1 MKKIEI
7 KYYED
12 YISPSLRKY
21 LLSESKDYKG
31 INNLVEV
38 GVGGGLEDPKSL
50 AFLCELYDKVKE
62 ELNAV
67 LDQRI
72 TDREFIDKRVK
83 ACYEFNEEVGNDFT
97 TSDYKTILG
106 LTDSK
111 GRIVIGPLKKDYYLG
126 KGNHVSTI
134 PDYLKGNHVTLFG
147 PPDSAKLSINAMNA
161 YHRKLTDEPKI
172 IEKLLSTHESIPK
185 WGADDEDSKT
195 PLRKDLASA
204 GENLTACFEGTLK
217 VVDEKRGKTYELS
230 DEKRSLPIKRFPGLA
245 LPSSFLFYNGNP
257 LPLHLYDFAL
267 HLFHNWHNEKA
278 FTFYV
283 PKLENE
289 EEARYIKNM
298 IETSEIMINKLH
310 PEYVIGSI
318 RLLVVLENPRAVFRV
333 NEMMDE
339 LYPYFAGASLGWH
352 DYLGSTARL
361 FKEDPNYRIPVK
373 ADPDIV
379 IKHIKGSH
387 QLLADVVGARGG
399 IKIGGMYGILPIT
412 NDIHSESFQISIYG
426 FIKDVVTQMKRG
438 LDGFWVA
445 HPDFMRIG
453 LALVEAWKQRIED
466 RPEGLEELVKSLL
479 HDKHHEEIFKFI
491 DGEDISGLNYQ
502 DKLYDRD
509 LIVADIKESTYMK
522 NNDPIEV
529 RYNVFQSLQYLT
541 DWLSG
546 NGCVAL
552 PAIVGGEAVRVMDDL
567 ATAERSRWE
576 VWHEIYHG
584 RFSKEEFLKIA
595 HEEMNFIRKDLSND
609 LKIVQVKWSDR
620 TEKWYPVAFNL
631 MVKLMT
637 DKVPVEFATEL
648 LIPFGVES
656 IRDSLNPWAK
666 MISIDSKKYSIDKYT
681 SRFNQFFEM
690 CGSIHFATEM
700 AKTTI
705 TDLDLVKNT
714 ILNFSKEEVV
724 SSASFHGNIGE
735 SKKTLDAKALKEQQK
750 VFEEGEDISATLREH
765 GEKYLKKFGIK
776 FLVSA
781 KGKSGTEMLEILTK
795 RFNNTYEEEFFNAK
809 NALFE
814 ITRKRLAE
822 YPADELKK
830 KITNLLN
837 SHGVRGLSLSIS
849 RGIDQIQSLGFGY
862 LNEDQEV
869 TSFSLFEIASLSKT
883 VASAFAIE
891 YFNSQN
897 ISLDTSVNDLFK
909 NAKSRFKLKSA
920 SSLDQ
925 DYSNEVNLL
934 HLMSHGALN
943 MHYVNG
949 VPANKDMPTI
959 EEFLFGNEEY
969 GYDKIEIINRPGR
982 VFKYSGAGFIVL
994 EHLIETLEGRSIK
1007 KLTRPFLDSLGM
1019 IDFSFDQVVSSEK
1032 PCASGYLDNGDQVEG
1047 GRKMFPSFAAGAMST
1062 ATDVTIFLNELT
1074 KSFQNT
1080 QKSKVLSTD
1089 TAIKMLYGQDK
1100 GCFKFMGANMGL
1112 GVFVLDAGDNKFAL
1126 HQGANDG
1133 FRSIYIHCFDGPDT
1147 GVGFSLFCNANNK
1160 GVPFLAEVSQLI
1172 LKELRLDGVNLES
1185 FDTSFDSSKLSQ
1197 EEIVNIG
1204 YKAMIFDSFQKT
1216 LPERII
1222 DHGPLDEL
1230 AKFNLLADSKI
1241 SSVTNQKFARAENLI
1256 SPYVPVFDPTL
1267 FGKQG
1272 KIMDSWES
1280 VRHNPLDSDFLEL
1293 SPKDPICVEFVSI
1306 STKWHLGNQ
1315 APVIRIEGLAVDTSE
1330 WVSILDNTKLEGHS
1344 ILNVKLPKKS
1354 TSISKVRVSI
1364 IPDGGLSRL
1373 YLFDSSLPQKYQENF
1388 MSMESAKSYLFN
1400 EEIPHTDKPM
1410 HIDFSYTKKQCED
1423 HLDHLEFGEEY
1434 NSASAYYGAKII
1446 SSTNEHYGPA
1456 SQVISPYP
1464 PISMF
1469 DGLES
1474 ARSREPGH
1482 FDEVEIAL
1490 SCATKVS
1497 RFELDFEYFVNNNPL
1512 EIELEAKSEGKWFN
1526 ICKRDNVK
1534 GFAGKTKVINVDF
1547 DCKFESVRLR
1557 SYPDGGL
1564 NRLRAI
1570 SAK

>member
-1 MKKIEI
+1 MKTTEI

-12 YISPSLRKY
+12 YISPALRDY
-21 LLSESKDYKG
+21 LIKESKNYKG
-31 INNLVEV
+31 VEGLVEV
-38 GVGGGLEDPKSL
+38 GVGGGLEDAESL
-50 AFLCELYDKVKE
+50 SFLCKLYDKVKD
-62 ELNAV
+62 ELKCV

-72 TDREFIDKRVK
+72 IDREFIDKRVK

-97 TSDYKTILG
+97 TSDYNTILG

-111 GRIVIGPLKKDYYLG
+111 GRIVIGPLREDYYLG
-126 KGNHVSTI
+126 KGDRVSSA
-134 PDYLKGNHVTLFG
+134 PEYLAGNHVTLFG

-161 YHRKLTDEPKI
+161 YHRKLVDEPKI
-172 IEKLLSTHESIPK
+172 VGELLSTQVSIPK

-217 VVDEKRGKTYELS
+217 VVDEKRGKIYELS
-230 DEKRSLPIKRFPGLA
+230 NEKRSLPIKRFPGLA

-278 FTFYV
+278 LTFYV

-298 IETSEIMINKLH
+298 IKTSEEMINKIH
-310 PEYVIGSI
+310 PEYKIGSI
-318 RLLVVLENPRAVFRV
+318 RLLIVLENPRAVFRV

-412 NDIHSESFQISIYG
+412 NDIHSDSFQISIYG

-453 LALVEAWKQRIED
+453 LALVEAWKQRVDD
-466 RPEGLEELVKSLL
+466 RPAGLEKLVKSLL
-479 HDKHHEEIFKFI
+479 QEKYHEEIFKFI
-491 DGEDISGLNYQ
+491 NGEDIPGLNYE

-509 LIVADIKESTYMK
+509 LIVADIKESSYMR

-584 RFSKEEFLKIA
+584 RFTKEEFLKIA
-595 HEEMNFIRKDLSND
+595 HEEMDFIRKDLSND
-609 LKIVQVKWSDR
+609 LKIVQVKWNER

-656 IRDSLNPWAK
+656 IRESSNPWEK
-666 MISIDSKKYSIDKYT
+666 MLSIDSKKYSIDTYIA
-681 SRFNQFFEM
+681 RFNHFFDM
-690 CGSIHFATEM
+690 CGSISFATEM
-700 AKTTI
+700 AKTTV
-705 TDLDLVKNT
+705 TDLELVKES
-714 ILNFSKEEVV
+714 ILNFNKEDVIA
-724 SSASFHGNIGE
+724 SASFHGNIGE
-735 SKKTLDAKALKEQQK
+735 NKKTLDKKAQEEQRK
-750 VFEEGEDISATLREH
+750 VIEEGEDISATLRDF
-765 GEKYLKKFGIK
+765 GQQYLEKFGIK

-781 KGKSGTEMLEILTK
+781 KGKSGQEMLEILK
-795 RFNNTYEEEFFNAK
+795 NRFENSFEEELTNAK

-814 ITRKRLAE
+814 ITKKRLDE
-822 YPADELKK
+822 YPIDDLKK
-830 KITNLLN
+830 KINNLLIK
-837 SHGVRGLSLSIS
+837 HEVKGLSLSVS
-849 RGIDQIQSLGFGY
+849 RGVDMIQSLAFGTLDGET
-862 LNEDQEV
+862 LNCKK
-869 TSFSLFEIASLSKT
+869 SLFEIASLSKS
-883 VASAFAIE
+883 VGSAFAIE
-891 YFNSQN
+891 YFRNKN
-897 ISLDTSVNDLFK
+897 IPLSTSVNSLLESTNSKF
-909 NAKSRFKLKSA
+909 RLKS
-920 SSLDQ
+920 SNNLER
-925 DYSNEVNLL
+925 DYSDDVCIS
-934 HLMSHGALN
+934 HLMSHSALN

-949 VPANKDMPTI
+949 VPADNEMPTI
-959 EEFLFGNEEY
+959 NEFLMGNDKYEY
-969 GYDKIEIINRPGR
+969 DPIEVINPPGEI
-982 VFKYSGAGFIVL
+982 FKYSGAGFIVL
-994 EHLIETLEGRSIK
+994 EHLIESLEDSSIIN
-1007 KLTRPFLDSLGM
+1007 LTRNFLDRLGM
-1019 IDFSFDQVVSSEK
+1019 SSFTFDQVVK
-1032 PCASGYLDNGDQVEG
+1032 DKKCACGFLDDGSVVEG
-1047 GRKMFPSFAAGAMST
+1047 SRKMFPSFAAGAMST
-1062 ATDVTIFLNELT
+1062 SNDVTKFLNELT
-1074 KSFQNT
+1074 KSFQGINS
-1080 QKSKVLSTD
+1080 KSIISSD
-1089 TAIKMLYGQDK
+1089 TAIKMLHGTDK
-1100 GCFKFMGANMGL
+1100 GCLEFMGSLMGL
-1112 GVFVLDAGDNKFAL
+1112 GVFVVEAGDNKFAL

-1133 FRSIYIHCFDGPDT
+1133 FRSIYVHCYDGPDL
-1147 GVGFSLFCNANNK
+1147 GVGFSLFCNGDNRA
-1160 GVPFLAEVSQLI
+1160 VPFLAEVSQIL
-1172 LKELRLDGVNLES
+1172 LKELSPSGVDFDKFKDSFSSES
-1185 FDTSFDSSKLSQ
+1185 LSQ

-1204 YKAMIFDSFQKT
+1204 YKSMIFDNFKKT
-1216 LPERII
+1216 IPEEIV
-1222 DHGPLDEL
+1222 DHGPLDDIAE
-1230 AKFNLLADSKI
+1230 FNKLSNALISK
-1241 SSVTNQKFARAENLI
+1241 VTNQKFARAENLI
-1256 SPYVPVFDPTL
+1256 SPFIPVFDPTL

-1280 VRHNPLDSDFLEL
+1280 VRHNPLDCDSLEL
-1293 SPKDPICVEFVSI
+1293 EVNEEFIPKYISI

-1315 APVIRIEGLAVDTSE
+1315 APEIYVEGFSLKTNS
-1330 WVSILDNTKLEGHS
+1330 WFNILENTKLEGHS
-1344 ILNVKLPKKS
+1344 LLNIKLKPSLESVNRVK
-1354 TSISKVRVSI
+1354 VSI
-1364 IPDGGLSRL
+1364 VPDGGLSRL
-1373 YLFDSSLPQKYQENF
+1373 YLFDASLPESYKSRFEDIEN
-1388 MSMESAKSYLFN
+1388 AKSILYK

-1410 HIDFSYTKKQCED
+1410 HIDFCYSENECKENVDRVKSGQ
-1423 HLDHLEFGEEY
+1423 EY
-1434 NSASAYYGAKII
+1434 NCASAYYGAKIV

-1474 ARSREPGH
+1474 ARSREVGH
-1482 FDEVEIAL
+1482 FDEVEISL
-1490 SCATKVS
+1490 SAPNILTRV
-1497 RFELDFEYFVNNNPL
+1497 ELDFEFFVNNNPL
-1512 EIELEAKSEGKWFN
+1512 EVELEFLCNGLWVSLIDRE
-1526 ICKRDNVK
+1526 NVK
-1534 GFAGKTKVINVDF
+1534 GFAGKTKV
-1547 DCKFESVRLR
+1547 FEISSNELVESIRLR
-1557 SYPDGGL
+1557 SFPDGGL

-1570 SAK
+1570 TAK